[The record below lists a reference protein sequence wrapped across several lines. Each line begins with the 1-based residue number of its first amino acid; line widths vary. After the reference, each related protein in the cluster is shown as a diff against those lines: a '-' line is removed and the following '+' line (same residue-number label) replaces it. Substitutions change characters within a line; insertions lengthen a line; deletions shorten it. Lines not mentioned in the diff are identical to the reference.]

1 VQLDGRLRIRRQRT
15 RECLVGTRGQR
26 EQVSGEFAQG
36 VLVWD
41 GVEAARGG
49 RKADGQAP
57 RTAVGLPPATSR
69 S

>member
-1 VQLDGRLRIRRQRT
+1 MNFSMFNFGSRDLAIDR
-15 RECLVGTRGQR
+15 
-26 EQVSGEFAQG
+26 SGEFAQG

-41 GVEAARGG
+41 GVEAPRGG
-49 RKADGQAP
+49 RKADGHAP